1 MKSIEILVCLW
12 SELFDV
18 TGACCY
24 WWSLQ
29 GGKLEGIGPKFPDPL
44 NHFRV
49 FFVVVLS
56 KGVKTK
62 LFHHFFHPKFSLP
75 KNSGIS
81 ISMHICASEHFVPGG
96 RCGVG
101 NDKEVEFQT
110 GRCLSG
116 AWTSSFQA
124 QVTRVCLKTHL
135 SYFHL
140 SMQSQTSFVNV
151 FEMLGLSW
159 NLPFW
164 RWWICSKCLDIFLP
178 SAVDLVD
185 LAHVRLSMARYFWSC
200 RAITTS
206 DEAMKRQLK
215 WQFAYIA
222 NANRRVCMSSSFGQ
236 DVKRVKLE
244 ISKSIIAD
252 LIQEL
257 IAGTKVFWTLL
268 FRLAFGGYNSI
279 QFICLDLPTPERCW
293 QKIILLLCKAILSSK
308 RHPSPQ
314 NFSFFKCFWSSG
326 QATQDGWPPASKMN
340 HLLYRRTPW
349 MALSCFIM
357 LYTWNVGGIQ

>member
-62 LFHHFFHPKFSLP
+62 HFHPKFPLP
-75 KNSGIS
+75 KNSGVS

-151 FEMLGLSW
+151 FEMFGLSW

-164 RWWICSKCLDIFLP
+164 RWTNMVGYVAGYFFTFRCRSRRSRPRETFDGQVLLELP
-178 SAVDLVD
+178 SYHDQ
-185 LAHVRLSMARYFWSC
+185 RW
-200 RAITTS
+200 S
-206 DEAMKRQLK
+206 DEATAEVAICIHSKCKSPRLHVIFL
-215 WQFAYIA
+215 WP
-222 NANRRVCMSSSFGQ
+222 RREKG
-236 DVKRVKLE
+236 KLRDFKTYYCRFDSR
-244 ISKSIIAD
+244 IDSWNKILLDPSVP
-252 LIQEL
+252 L
-257 IAGTKVFWTLL
+257 GFW
-268 FRLAFGGYNSI
+268 RIWI
-279 QFICLDLPTPERCW
+279 QFN
-293 QKIILLLCKAILSSK
+293 S
-308 RHPSPQ
+308 
-314 NFSFFKCFWSSG
+314 
-326 QATQDGWPPASKMN
+326 
-340 HLLYRRTPW
+340 Y
-349 MALSCFIM
+349 
-357 LYTWNVGGIQ
+357 V